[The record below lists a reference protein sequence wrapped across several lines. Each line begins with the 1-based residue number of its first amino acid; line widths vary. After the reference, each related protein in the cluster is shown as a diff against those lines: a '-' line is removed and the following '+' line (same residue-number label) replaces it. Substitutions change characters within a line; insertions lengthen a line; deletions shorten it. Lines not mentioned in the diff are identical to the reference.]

1 MRLEILG
8 SGGALS
14 TPRALCACA
23 LCQQARQRGVPY
35 SRSGPSVFVHGP
47 DLIIDTPEDVV
58 SSLARSSVEC
68 IAAGT
73 YSHWHPDHVLGLR
86 LWESLNGDYLGW
98 PAHNGKTP
106 IYLPDRVACDIR
118 EKLGVWESFEFMQR
132 RGLVEI
138 IELGEG
144 EGFQIGA
151 YCVTPLALAEEY
163 VFAQLIE
170 GQGRRVFVAADEL
183 FGWWPPDDLGHLD
196 VAVLPLGVVEFDL
209 LSGARHYPA
218 DHPVLARE
226 ATVEQTLAVVRQ
238 LDVDR
243 VVLTHISEAD
253 QVGYDEAL
261 QLQQQWQ
268 AEDLPVSMAYD
279 GLLIEV

>member
-1 MRLEILG
+1 MLG
-8 SGGALS
+8 ELDAYAAIRGGGAMPNHWQDTEGS
-14 TPRALCACA
+14 TVNVLW
-23 LCQQARQRGVPY
+23 
-35 SRSGPSVFVHGP
+35 
-47 DLIIDTPEDVV
+47 TPAQKIVEVT
-58 SSLARSSVEC
+58 RPFSVE
-68 IAAGT
+68 T
-73 YSHWHPDHVLGLR
+73 V
-86 LWESLNGDYLGW
+86 
-98 PAHNGKTP
+98 
-106 IYLPDRVACDIR
+106 R
-118 EKLGVWESFEFMQR
+118 EKMV
-132 RGLVEI
+132 
-138 IELGEG
+138 ELGEG

-268 AEDLPVSMAYD
+268 TEGLPVSMAYD